1 MLSESH
7 PNYHNQGPTNSS
19 SGSKESLSVYGLFHH
34 LARTSQGKS
43 TLRRYFLCPSM
54 DVSVINERLDTISVI
69 LRPEN
74 AVALDKISKN
84 LAHIKNLRQVMV
96 QLTKGVASST
106 NKGGGI
112 ARGIWSTIRQVWILL
127 IFVTISTEGRRYV
140 VCVSRI
146 ENKGFNRRA

>member
-54 DVSVINERLDTISVI
+54 DVSVINERLETISVI

-74 AVALDKISKN
+74 AVALDNISKN

-127 IFVTISTEGRRYV
+127 IFVFISTEGRRYV
-140 VCVSRI
+140 VCVSCI